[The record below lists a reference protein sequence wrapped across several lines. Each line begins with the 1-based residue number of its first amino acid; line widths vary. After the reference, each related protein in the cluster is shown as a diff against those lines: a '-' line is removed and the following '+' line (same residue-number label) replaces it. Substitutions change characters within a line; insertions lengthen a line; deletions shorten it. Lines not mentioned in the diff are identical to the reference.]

1 MTEKF
6 FEELEHV
13 LIQYIGPVAPYIIE
27 DSLTDLG
34 EGKDKFDREKIPILI
49 EALSQ
54 EITDDKKRVEFQ
66 KDMLNRIKDI

>member
-6 FEELEHV
+6 FEQLEQV

-34 EGKDKFDREKIPILI
+34 ETKENFDKEKIPVLI

-54 EITDDKKRVEFQ
+54 EITDDKKRVDFQ
-66 KDMLNRIKDI
+66 KDMLGRIKNI